1 MAEPIIL
8 TCKKDL
14 KKHFRAWTDEQ
25 TGLRFCG
32 RKKTRCHAC
41 GHKFT
46 AAERYFATC
55 PECLTDRRCRVK
67 VAGDAACRY
76 HDRNYAS
83 GPRHPNWK
91 GGATSRVFHGQSPLP
106 GFPRE
111 VQDAYLRATNSA
123 DMRTVMREYGI
134 LQARLQMLA
143 ERLESG
149 ESNKIWRQL
158 EELAAKWETAILNQ
172 DDGDEAI
179 GVMHKIVGMIKQGAQ
194 EKDKWEEILRINR
207 DSAQLKSLQAQIEKD
222 NQAVLTA
229 SQAMNFV
236 VTLSRSVR
244 EAMSLIRDRYNGL
257 ATKLR
262 DRTEIE
268 LIADEVALSIEAG
281 HDARGAIVEG
291 YGRIVD
297 SVPMSNVEVGFEEAG
312 DIIQA
317 NLKAMIPK

>member
-1 MAEPIIL
+1 
-8 TCKKDL
+8 
-14 KKHFRAWTDEQ
+14 
-25 TGLRFCG
+25 
-32 RKKTRCHAC
+32 
-41 GHKFT
+41 
-46 AAERYFATC
+46 
-55 PECLTDRRCRVK
+55 
-67 VAGDAACRY
+67 
-76 HDRNYAS
+76 
-83 GPRHPNWK
+83 
-91 GGATSRVFHGQSPLP
+91 
-106 GFPRE
+106 
-111 VQDAYLRATNSA
+111 
-123 DMRTVMREYGI
+123 MREYGI

-158 EELAAKWETAILNQ
+158 EELAATWEIAILNQ
-172 DDGDEAI
+172 DDSDEAI

-268 LIADEVALSIEAG
+268 LIADEVALSIEAD

-297 SVPMSNVEVGFEEAG
+297 GVPMSNVEVGFEEAG